1 MVAGAACAGALV
13 GIPWYLG
20 AFRSIKFTE
29 TRTEPSIFLFIKHVG
44 PYKDT
49 GSIFAKL
56 IPLQPTLGLHIMA
69 MMPMDSPQ
77 HVEAA
82 KLRSM
87 VGLLLPASRASEVEG
102 ILKKISESG
111 LTMSVREI
119 KAARAKHTFFPLRSS
134 LSFMLGPIKVY
145 SAAYTGLDAL
155 PCGSVEVYH
164 TQQIEFIFAMEN
176 PEDYSWPESWTEIQK
191 CWEALNKTQRHLDL
205 PRNCR
210 ELGFSSMPHGG
221 VAKRQFCCQ
230 TDAG

>member
-1 MVAGAACAGALV
+1 MVLLMVAGAACAGALV

-20 AFRSIKFTE
+20 AFRSITFTE
-29 TRTEPSIFLFIKHVG
+29 TRTEPSIFLFIKHLG

-49 GSIFAKL
+49 GNIFAKL
-56 IPLQPTLGLHIMA
+56 IPLQPTLGLHNMA

-145 SAAYTGLDAL
+145 SAAYTGLDAP

-176 PEDYSWPESWTEIQK
+176 PEDYSWPES
-191 CWEALNKTQRHLDL
+191 
-205 PRNCR
+205 
-210 ELGFSSMPHGG
+210 
-221 VAKRQFCCQ
+221 
-230 TDAG
+230 